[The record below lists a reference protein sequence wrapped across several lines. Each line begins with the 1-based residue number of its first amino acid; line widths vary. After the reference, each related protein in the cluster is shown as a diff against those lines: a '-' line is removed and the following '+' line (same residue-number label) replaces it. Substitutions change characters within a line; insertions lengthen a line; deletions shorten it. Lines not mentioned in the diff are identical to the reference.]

1 MYTFINTCAIV
12 CTKTCIQGIFY
23 IAQCVHNFYLHS
35 YGYKI
40 TSATTA
46 TTLLTTSKTITI
58 EKETDT
64 DTETTNV

>member
-40 TSATTA
+40 TSATT
-46 TTLLTTSKTITI
+46 TLLTTSKTITI

-64 DTETTNV
+64 ETTNV